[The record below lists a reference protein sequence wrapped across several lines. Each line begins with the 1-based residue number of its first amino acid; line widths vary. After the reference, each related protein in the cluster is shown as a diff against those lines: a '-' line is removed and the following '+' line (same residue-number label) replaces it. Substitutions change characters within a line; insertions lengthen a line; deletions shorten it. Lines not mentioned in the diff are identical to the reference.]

1 MAPIAHFVSNT
12 IFGKEKTIE
21 VVPSKRKKDIVI
33 EEIIV
38 PSMVIVPSF
47 PIYLPST
54 LKLPHS

>member
-12 IFGKEKTIE
+12 ILGKEKTIE

-38 PSMVIVPSF
+38 PSMMIVPSL
-47 PIYLPST
+47 PIHLPST